1 MLPVPARDPR
11 ASQHSRSQMSTSNR
25 VYLYDTT
32 LRDGAQ
38 TQGVDFSAADK
49 ARIARELDRIGID
62 YVEGGW
68 PGANP
73 TDDSFFANPPAF
85 TRSKLAAFGMT
96 RRAGRSADNDPGL
109 NALLSTSAQVATMV
123 GKSWDFQVTVAL
135 GIGLDENLRMI
146 AESVAHATTRV
157 DEVMFDAEHFFDG
170 YKANPA
176 YALQAAKAA
185 YDSGARWVVLCDTN
199 GGTLPHE
206 MSRIVSEVIAAG
218 IPGSHLGVHC
228 HNDSDAAVANS
239 LAAVLAGVR
248 QVQGTLNGLGERCG
262 NANLVSI
269 IPALMLKM
277 GFATNIADGDLKQ
290 LTQVSRALDEVLDR
304 VPARGQ
310 PYVGASAFAHKGG
323 LHVSAVAKDPR
334 CYEHVD
340 PAAVGNARQI
350 VVSDQ
355 AGRSNMVARMA
366 EIGVDLDSVGR
377 DGLVAVVEQMQVSFD
392 PQDVT
397 DLVDLVKRL
406 EHEGYAYDQATASF
420 ELLIRRALSEVPDY
434 FRLERYRVIDERRR
448 NAAGEWITLSEATVK
463 VEVEGKEFMQV
474 GEGLGPVHAFDV
486 ALRKVLTG
494 VYPQLTALELKDYR
508 VRITESTVGTG
519 AKTRVTI
526 ESEDGQGHRWTTVG
540 VHTNVLEASL
550 EALQD
555 SITYMLFRYREQ

>member
-1 MLPVPARDPR
+1 MEN
-11 ASQHSRSQMSTSNR
+11 SSR
-25 VYLYDTT
+25 VYIYDTT

-38 TQGVDFSAADK
+38 TQGVDLSAADK
-49 ARIARELDRIGID
+49 VRIARELDRIGVD

-73 TDDSFFANPPAF
+73 TDDAFFAAPPAF
-85 TRSKLAAFGMT
+85 RRSRLTAFGMT
-96 RRAGRSADNDPGL
+96 RRSGRSADNDPGF
-109 NALLSTSAQVATMV
+109 NALLTTPARIVTMV

-135 GIGLDENLRMI
+135 GIELDENLRMV
-146 AESVAHATTRV
+146 ADSVAHARPRME
-157 DEVMFDAEHFFDG
+157 EVMFDAEHFFDG

-176 YALQAAKAA
+176 YALAAAKAA
-185 YDSGARWVVLCDTN
+185 YDAGARWVVLCDTN

-206 MSRIVSEVIAAG
+206 MERIVGEVIAGG

-228 HNDSDAAVANS
+228 HNDSDTAVANT
-239 LAAVLAGVR
+239 LAAVNAGVR

-277 GFATNIADGDLKQ
+277 GFDTGISPENLKS
-290 LTQVSRALDEVLDR
+290 LLSVSRALDEVLDR
-304 VPARGQ
+304 NPSRGQ

-323 LHVSAVAKDPR
+323 LHVSAVAKDPK

-340 PAAVGNARQI
+340 PAAVGNMRHI
-350 VVSDQ
+350 VMSDQ
-355 AGRSNMVARMA
+355 AGRSNLLARMS
-366 EIGVDLDSVGR
+366 EIGVDLDTVKR
-377 DGLVAVVEQMQVSFD
+377 DALVAVVEQMQVGFD
-392 PQDVT
+392 PREVR

-406 EHEGYAYDQATASF
+406 EHEGYAYDQAAASF
-420 ELLIRRALSEVPDY
+420 ELLVRRALGEVPNY

-448 NAAGEWITLSEATVK
+448 SATGEWITLSEATVK
-463 VEVEGKEFMQV
+463 VELDGKEYMEV
-474 GEGLGPVHAFDV
+474 GEGSGPVHAFDV
-486 ALRKVLTG
+486 ALRKVLTT
-494 VYPQLTALELKDYR
+494 VHPELTALELKDYR
-508 VRITESTVGTG
+508 VRITESSVGTA

-526 ESEDGQGHRWTTVG
+526 ESEDDQGHRWTTIG

-555 SITYMLFRYREQ
+555 SISFMLFRYRDNGVRP

>member
-1 MLPVPARDPR
+1 MT
-11 ASQHSRSQMSTSNR
+11 TSNR

-49 ARIARELDRIGID
+49 ARIARELDALGVD
-62 YVEGGW
+62 YIEGGW

-73 TDDSFFANPPAF
+73 TDDAFFGAPPAF
-85 TRSKLAAFGMT
+85 RNARLAAFGMT

-109 NALLSTSAQVATMV
+109 NALLSTPARVVTMV

-135 GIGLDENLRMI
+135 GIELDENLRMI
-146 AESVAHATTRV
+146 ADSIAHARTRV
-157 DEVMFDAEHFFDG
+157 EEVMFDAEHFFDG
-170 YKANPA
+170 YRANPA
-176 YALQAAKAA
+176 YALAAVKAA
-185 YDSGARWVVLCDTN
+185 YDAGARWVVLCDTN
-199 GGTLPHE
+199 GGTLPHDAQ
-206 MSRIVSEVIAAG
+206 RIVSEVIAAG
-218 IPGSHLGVHC
+218 VPGDHIGVHV
-228 HNDSDAAVANS
+228 HNDSETAVATS
-239 LAAVLAGVR
+239 LAAVMAGAR
-248 QVQGTLNGLGERCG
+248 QIQGTLNGLGERCG
-262 NANLVSI
+262 NANLISV

-277 GFATNIADGDLKQ
+277 GFETGIAADQLKN
-290 LTQVSRALDEVLDR
+290 LTRVSRALDEVLDR
-304 VPARGQ
+304 LPNRSQ
-310 PYVGASAFAHKGG
+310 PYVGGSAFAHKGG

-340 PAAVGNARQI
+340 PSAVGNMRHI

-355 AGRSNMVARMA
+355 AGRSNIVARMA
-366 EIGVDLDSVGR
+366 EIGVDMEQVKR
-377 DGLVAVVEQMQVSFD
+377 DALVEVVEQMQVSFD
-392 PQDVT
+392 PRDVT

-420 ELLIRRALSEVPDY
+420 ELLVRRALGQVPQY

-448 NAAGEWITLSEATVK
+448 NKDGEWLTLSEATIK
-463 VEVEGKEFMQV
+463 VEVGDKEYMEV

-486 ALRKVLTG
+486 ALRKVLTA
-494 VYPQLTALELKDYR
+494 VYPELTALELKDYR

-526 ESEDGQGHRWTTVG
+526 ESEDGAGKRWATVG

-555 SITYMLFRYREQ
+555 SVTYMLFRRGQTAAE